1 MLDYLWKCA
10 FYETRLE
17 WKLKQLKGTMQRAWD
32 KVNKQIGWEKR
43 KWKWANEKVKLKKEG
58 EKELRLEEDNK
69 SWTERNIGTERN
81 IEMEG
86 NKKGK
91 RGMWR
96 SGEYVDGKGE
106 VR

>member
-1 MLDYLWKCA
+1 
-10 FYETRLE
+10 
-17 WKLKQLKGTMQRAWD
+17 
-32 KVNKQIGWEKR
+32 
-43 KWKWANEKVKLKKEG
+43 LKKEG

-91 RGMWR
+91 RGIWR